1 MEYKIKKKTDYEKIA
16 TLTLSEEDFKDEKKS
31 SVSNIGK
38 ELKIKGFRPGK
49 IPASIIEREVG
60 LEYIN
65 HNAIEL
71 ALPRL
76 VFDILKDEEIEPAI
90 GPSIQKIENKKDKF
104 NVEVVI
110 TLWPKIKK
118 LPKTD
123 IKITIS
129 DIDPTDAEIEEQM
142 QSIRGQFA
150 EVELVDRAAN
160 REDYVTMNLTATRN
174 GKELEG
180 LSVQD
185 HLYEVGSG
193 QFSEELD
200 KKLEGLKAGAIIKY
214 IDKPLTKNGETE
226 TETETDA
233 EFSVLVKDVRSKL
246 LPELTDD
253 WVKNVLDFES
263 VSSLEEEFKTN
274 LQLQNKKRA
283 ASEFQSKLVTELI
296 GNTENTLPERLVIT
310 EMEAILRR
318 FMMELEQNSI
328 SMEDYF
334 KATGLTE
341 DALKED
347 LSKQATNNLIM
358 ILILDKVIE
367 ENNLKLDDFE
377 NNEINE
383 HLKTHDD
390 TEDDIEITTHR
401 LNLENEQI
409 RNKAMVY
416 LMDKATP
423 VDSKGVKVY
432 LKDVYTQDRDTR
444 EEE

>member
-16 TLTLSEEDFKDEKKS
+16 TLTLSDEDFKEEKKS

-65 HNAIEL
+65 QNAIEL

-90 GPSIQKIENKKDKF
+90 SPTIKKIENKKDKF

-123 IKITIS
+123 IKISIS
-129 DIDPTDAEIEEQM
+129 DIDPTDEEIEEQI
-142 QSIRGQFA
+142 QSLRGQFA
-150 EVELVDRAAN
+150 EVEIVERAVG
-160 REDYVTMNLTATRN
+160 REDYLTMNLTATRN
-174 GKELEG
+174 GKELED

-193 QFSEELD
+193 QFSKELD
-200 KKLEGLKAGAIIKY
+200 KKLEGSKAGAIIKY
-214 IDKPLTKNGETE
+214 SDIPITKNGEGE
-226 TETETDA
+226 TEA

-246 LPELTDD
+246 LPELTDE

-263 VSSLEEEFKTN
+263 VSSLVEEFKTN
-274 LQLQNKKRA
+274 LKFQNKKRA
-283 ASEFQSKLVTELI
+283 ASELKSKLVTELI
-296 GNTENTLPERLVIT
+296 ENTEDTLPEQLVIT

-318 FMMELEQNSI
+318 FLMELEQNSI

-341 DALKED
+341 DSLKDD
-347 LSKQATNNLIM
+347 LTKQATNNLKM
-358 ILILDKVIE
+358 ILILDRVIE

-390 TEDDIEITTHR
+390 NEDEIEITTHR

-409 RNKAMVY
+409 RNKALIY

-423 VDSKGVKVY
+423 VDSKGVEVY

>member
-1 MEYKIKKKTDYEKIA
+1 MEYKIKKKTDYEKIV
-16 TLTLSEEDFKDEKKS
+16 TLTLSDEDFKEEKKS
-31 SVSNIGK
+31 SVANIGK

-65 HNAIEL
+65 QNAIEL

-76 VFDILKDEEIEPAI
+76 VFDILKDEKIEPAI

-118 LPKTD
+118 VPKTD
-123 IKITIS
+123 IKIIIS
-129 DIDPTDAEIEEQM
+129 DIDPTEAEIEEQI

-150 EVELVDRAAN
+150 EVELVERAVK

-174 GKELEG
+174 GKELEDV
-180 LSVQD
+180 SVQD

-193 QFSEELD
+193 QFSDKLD
-200 KKLEGLKAGAIIKY
+200 KELEGLKAGAIIKY
-214 IDKPLTKNGETE
+214 IDKPLTKNGEGE
-226 TETETDA
+226 GETDA
-233 EFSVLVKDVRSKL
+233 EFRVLVKDVRSKL

-253 WVKNVLDFES
+253 WVKKILDFES
-263 VSSLEEEFKTN
+263 VASLEEEFKTN

-296 GNTENTLPERLVIT
+296 GNTENTLPEQLVIT

-318 FMMELEQNSI
+318 FLKELEQNSI

-341 DALKED
+341 DALKDD
-347 LSKQATNNLIM
+347 LTKQATNNLIM

>member
-16 TLTLSEEDFKDEKKS
+16 TLTLSDEDFKEEKKS

-65 HNAIEL
+65 QNAIEL

-90 GPSIQKIENKKDKF
+90 SPTIKKIENKKDKF

-123 IKITIS
+123 IKISIS
-129 DIDPTDAEIEEQM
+129 DIDPTDEEIEEQI
-142 QSIRGQFA
+142 QRVRGQFA
-150 EVELVDRAAN
+150 EVEIVERAVG
-160 REDYVTMNLTATRN
+160 REDYLTMNLTATRN
-174 GKELEG
+174 GKELKD

-193 QFSEELD
+193 QFSKELD
-200 KKLEGLKAGAIIKY
+200 KKLEGSKAGAIIKY
-214 IDKPLTKNGETE
+214 SDIPLTKNGEGE
-226 TETETDA
+226 TEA

-246 LPELTDD
+246 LPELTDE

-263 VSSLEEEFKTN
+263 VSSLVEEFKTN
-274 LQLQNKKRA
+274 LKFQNKKRA
-283 ASEFQSKLVTELI
+283 ASELKSKLVTELI
-296 GNTENTLPERLVIT
+296 ENTEDTLPEQLVIT

-318 FMMELEQNSI
+318 FLMELEQNSI

-341 DALKED
+341 DSLKDD
-347 LSKQATNNLIM
+347 LTKQATNNLKM
-358 ILILDKVIE
+358 ILILDRVIE

-390 TEDDIEITTHR
+390 NEDEIEITTHR

-409 RNKAMVY
+409 RNKALIY

-423 VDSKGVKVY
+423 VDSKGVEVY